1 MGVLSKIAGIITSI
15 PDPVLGGMTIFLFAN
30 VTVSG
35 LALAAMLDLH
45 SRRIKF
51 IMAMSL
57 AVGLGVTI
65 WPYAFQDWF
74 GSTYTANFWR
84 CGDCSP
90 GLKGVRNGVS
100 IFLSTGYCV
109 GTVIAIILNFAL
121 PKDAGVLMPGD
132 DITKR
137 TREDSDED
145 ELEKPEA
152 PSDPSDD
159 SKPEMHEIDEG
170 VGAEVVA

>member
-15 PDPVLGGMTIFLFAN
+15 PDPVIGGMTIFLFAN

-35 LALAAMLDLH
+35 LALASNLDLH
-45 SRRIKF
+45 SRRVKF

-74 GSTYTANFWR
+74 GSSYTANFWR
-84 CGDCSP
+84 CEHCSP
-90 GLKGVRNGVS
+90 GLKGIRNGVS
-100 IFLSTGYCV
+100 IFMSTGYCV
-109 GTVIAIILNFAL
+109 GTVIAIVLNFIL
-121 PKDAGVLMPGD
+121 PTDAGIMMPPE

-137 TREDSDED
+137 TRESDSEEDDVVKPEPKQEIHEGVVEED
-145 ELEKPEA
+145 EA
-152 PSDPSDD
+152 
-159 SKPEMHEIDEG
+159 
-170 VGAEVVA
+170 